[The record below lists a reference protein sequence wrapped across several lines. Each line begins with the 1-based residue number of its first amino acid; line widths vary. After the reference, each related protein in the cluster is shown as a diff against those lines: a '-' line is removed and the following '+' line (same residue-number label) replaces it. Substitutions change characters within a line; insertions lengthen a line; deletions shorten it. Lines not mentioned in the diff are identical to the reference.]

1 MENLSHSFAKKSY
14 HGSGF
19 ITTPSKSVY
28 DDVFGG
34 PPKFG
39 VPTLAPRYEDYTEI
53 FGGFHSSRASSIPI
67 LNLPLLEED
76 DDRLSFDV
84 QTSHFDYS
92 EIFGGFPVFDFA
104 LSYEDLVRQSTSG
117 YDSSDEGWSPVQ
129 SETLSNE
136 SDPSAFSERSQSSS
150 SADVHHSSD
159 DTKQFNISYHKTFQR
174 SEGVMSN
181 GMTHVAHLHAVPGY
195 TYMVS
200 GSQASQNTEDEEPPG
215 QANLDL
221 NYNVDFSGPV
231 LEDKQYKRSTP
242 RKMSSSYI
250 MHGSD
255 SKHPEKCSEDSCT
268 PVKPFLTVSDIS
280 LRTRPSGL
288 PPPSRPPPAMAAKKG
303 NSDRLNSRLKASNS
317 CTFERKQGDS
327 SQPYFDM
334 EVYASSSAAASSA
347 AIKDAMEKAQAKLR
361 SAKELMER
369 KKQDLKCY
377 AELHLEKCILEERP
391 SKTFDKDDMEQS
403 MCVGRMEE
411 VFKNNDVI
419 SGNIKDGEHFKSTG
433 KHEENEQDRPNMSSQ
448 QPYKAEG
455 RVAWREGAEFFEV
468 VETYPSCG
476 SPEEVKIESGLLHNM
491 ESHEHRQSD
500 MATDRFDHLE
510 TCKNVAAK
518 EVRDCIEE
526 SEENM
531 SKGSYQLANTHQ
543 RAKEEDLCGQL
554 EHKETFKAEENSSD
568 VSMSEKHVKV
578 QQEGTS
584 EKLSS
589 SSHKSVEYIRGSGQ
603 NVSECK
609 ATVKLSGGR
618 RKLNDQKSI
627 NTDSRHIDIEL
638 MAESEIEE
646 CEGGLW
652 DVVDETGNGQRVN
665 EILKQETKKQLD
677 AVSEREEGSI
687 YWEENAK
694 KPNED
699 FKSEKN
705 DEKSEVACKQEKNER
720 DNKVSFKMDPIDQDA
735 KGAFEW
741 DQEDSQFRV
750 ALERKEHEGEQNDAE
765 EGEETEGRLNDA
777 EEGEETEGRL
787 NVACEGE
794 DDDMEMTEVLEQQ
807 ENKRESPLTSRLEFE
822 NISEEAGEIEETEQT
837 IVCDVKW
844 DELREQ
850 TEDSAPI
857 EMVGSVLKQN
867 YNVEV
872 RKDATT
878 IDWACQP
885 NYETLLMNK
894 MSKKTEEDVGKLEAT
909 QSALSCEENERLE
922 TELQNCEKESE
933 VGLTNLLPKDGC
945 NSVCKRQ
952 DLLEHGKDPIR
963 RADAIGSTSSNEHL
977 TNPSGAGIYID
988 KASDRLKKTAS
999 AMGNHPDQ
1007 RNGKPPE
1014 CLAVNTNGF
1023 QSGSNQEVSEEK
1035 FTANNHSNHRNG
1047 TNAEGPR
1054 VNTKVVQSGTKQEV
1068 MEEKF
1073 TSQNIAREWTTN
1085 AKKIGNALAAVLED
1099 VEILSSTDQ
1108 RAATGS
1114 SQKKERN
1121 SNKIITPEAQKTD
1134 ERLKKEREIEEE
1146 YMRKLEEER
1155 EREREREKDRMSV
1168 TREALERSYLE
1179 ARGRVERAAME
1190 KSATELRQRAM
1201 AEARERLEKVSAEAR
1216 ERSSA
1221 EQAATEARLKAER
1234 AAVERATA
1242 EARQRAF
1249 EKTMAEKATQESC
1262 DRVERSSS
1270 EKFSAYS
1277 RSTEMRQS
1285 SSSEQHAHQSTET
1298 SKLRY
1303 SYSSAHAGIEGES
1316 PQRCKARLERYR
1328 RTSERAAKALA
1339 EKNMRDFQA
1348 QREQAERN
1356 RLAETLDAEVKR
1368 WSSGKEGNLR
1378 ALLSTLQ
1385 YILGPNSGW
1394 QPIPL
1399 TEVITSA
1406 AVKKAYRK
1414 ATLCVHPDKLQ
1425 QRGASIHQ
1433 KYICEKVFDL
1443 LKEAWNRFNSEER

>member
-19 ITTPSKSVY
+19 ITTPTKSIY

-34 PPKFG
+34 PPKLG

-67 LNLPLLEED
+67 LDLPVLHED
-76 DDRLSFDV
+76 LSFDV
-84 QTSHFDYS
+84 QSCHFDYS
-92 EIFGGFPVFDFA
+92 EIFGGFHVLDFP
-104 LSYEDLVRQSTSG
+104 SSFEDLVRQSTSG
-117 YDSSDEGWSPVQ
+117 YDSSDEAWSPAQ

-174 SEGVMSN
+174 SDGVVSN
-181 GMTHVAHLHAVPGY
+181 GMTHVAHLHAIPGY

-200 GSQASQNTEDEEPPG
+200 GSQASRNTEDAEPPG
-215 QANLDL
+215 QATRDL
-221 NYNVDFSGPV
+221 NYNVDLSGPA
-231 LEDKQYKRSTP
+231 LEDKKFKRSAS
-242 RKMSSSYI
+242 RNVNSSYI

-255 SKHPEKCSEDSCT
+255 SKLPEKYNEASCT
-268 PVKPFLTVSDIS
+268 PDKPFLTVSDIS

-288 PPPSRPPPAMAAKKG
+288 PPPSRPPPTMASKKG
-303 NSDRLNSRLKASNS
+303 DFDRINSRLKASNS
-317 CTFERKQGDS
+317 CSFEQKQGDS
-327 SQPYFDM
+327 SQPYFDV

-361 SAKELMER
+361 SAKGLMER
-369 KKQDLKCY
+369 KKQDLKCH
-377 AELHLEKCILEERP
+377 ARLHLENGILEERP
-391 SKTFDKDDMEQS
+391 SRTFDKDDMEQS
-403 MCVGRMEE
+403 IFVGRMEE
-411 VFKNNDVI
+411 VFKNSETI
-419 SGNIKDGEHFKSTG
+419 SDNIEDGEHLQFPGKS
-433 KHEENEQDRPNMSSQ
+433 EESEQDKPDMSSQ
-448 QPYKAEG
+448 RPYKAEG

-468 VETYPSCG
+468 VETYPSCR
-476 SPEEVKIESGLLHNM
+476 SPGKVKIESGLLHNM
-491 ESHEHRQSD
+491 ESHEYRQSEAD
-500 MATDRFDHLE
+500 TDRFDHLK
-510 TCKNVAAK
+510 TCKNVAVK
-518 EVRDCIEE
+518 EAPDCIEE
-526 SEENM
+526 SEE
-531 SKGSYQLANTHQ
+531 KVGKESYQWDNKHQ
-543 RAKEEDLCGQL
+543 RSNEEDLCGQL
-554 EHKETFKAEENSSD
+554 NHMETVKAEENLSD

-584 EKLSS
+584 EKLSGS
-589 SSHKSVEYIRGSGQ
+589 SRKSAEYDRGSGQ
-603 NVSECK
+603 NVNECK
-609 ATVKLSGGR
+609 ATVKLNGGR
-618 RKLNDQKSI
+618 RRLDDQKRCI
-627 NTDSRHIDIEL
+627 NIDSRHIDIEL
-638 MAESEIEE
+638 MTESEIEE

-652 DVVDETGNGQRVN
+652 CVVDETGNGQRGN
-665 EILKQETKKQLD
+665 EILKEERKKQLD
-677 AVSEREEGSI
+677 AVSEREESAI
-687 YWEENAK
+687 HWEENAK
-694 KPNED
+694 KPKED

-705 DEKSEVACKQEKNER
+705 DDKSEISCKQENNER
-720 DNKVSFKMDPIDQDA
+720 DKEVDFKMDPMDQDA
-735 KGAFEW
+735 KGTSELV
-741 DQEDSQFRV
+741 QEDRKIRV
-750 ALERKEHEGEQNDAE
+750 ALKKKECVGEQNEAE
-765 EGEETEGRLNDA
+765 EGEETEGRLNGA
-777 EEGEETEGRL
+777 S
-787 NVACEGE
+787 EGE
-794 DDDMEMTEVLEQQ
+794 DGDVEMTEVLEQQ
-807 ENKRESPLTSRLEFE
+807 ENKRESPLASRLEFE
-822 NISEEAGEIEETEQT
+822 NISEEASELEETEQT

-844 DELREQ
+844 DDLREQ
-850 TEDSAPI
+850 TKDSTPI
-857 EMVGSVLKQN
+857 EMVESVLKQN
-867 YNVEV
+867 TNVEV
-872 RKDATT
+872 QKNATAF
-878 IDWACQP
+878 DWAGQP
-885 NYETLLMNK
+885 NYETLLANK
-894 MSKKTEEDVGKLEAT
+894 MSKKLEENIRKLEAT
-909 QSALSCEENERLE
+909 QSALSCEEIERVE
-922 TELQNCEKESE
+922 TELQHSEKESE

-945 NSVCKRQ
+945 NSLCKRQ
-952 DLLEHGKDPIR
+952 DFLEHGKDPIS

-977 TNPSGAGIYID
+977 TNPSGAGIYIG

-999 AMGNHPDQ
+999 EMGNHSDQ

-1014 CLAVNTNGF
+1014 CLTVNTKGF
-1023 QSGSNQEVSEEK
+1023 QFGSNEEVTEEK
-1035 FTANNHSNHRNG
+1035 FTANHSNHRNG
-1047 TNAEGPR
+1047 MNAEGTR

-1068 MEEKF
+1068 VEEKF
-1073 TSQNIAREWTTN
+1073 TAHQVAREWATN
-1085 AKKIGNALAAVLED
+1085 AKKIGDALASVLED
-1099 VEILSSTDQ
+1099 VEIMSSTDQ

-1114 SQKKERN
+1114 PQKKERN
-1121 SNKIITPEAQKTD
+1121 SFKIITSEVQKTD
-1134 ERLKKEREIEEE
+1134 ERLKNEREIEEE

-1190 KSATELRQRAM
+1190 KAATEIRQRAM
-1201 AEARERLEKVSAEAR
+1201 AEARERLERVSAEAR

-1249 EKTMAEKATQESC
+1249 EKAMAETATKESC
-1262 DRVERSSS
+1262 ERVERSSS

-1298 SKLRY
+1298 LKLRY

-1339 EKNMRDFQA
+1339 EKNMRDLQA
-1348 QREQAERN
+1348 QREKAERN

>member
-19 ITTPSKSVY
+19 ITTPTKSIY

-67 LNLPLLEED
+67 LDLPSLEDD

-117 YDSSDEGWSPVQ
+117 YDSSDEAWSPAQ
-129 SETLSNE
+129 SETMSNE
-136 SDPSAFSERSQSSS
+136 SDPSAFSERSHSSS
-150 SADVHHSSD
+150 SADVHHSSE
-159 DTKQFNISYHKTFQR
+159 DTKQFNISYHNTFQR
-174 SEGVMSN
+174 SEGVVSN
-181 GMTHVAHLHAVPGY
+181 GMTHVAPLHAVPGY

-200 GSQASQNTEDEEPPG
+200 GNQPSQNTEDEEAPG
-215 QANLDL
+215 QATVDL
-221 NYNVDFSGPV
+221 NYNVDLSGPV
-231 LEDKQYKRSTP
+231 LEDKQYKRRTSH
-242 RKMSSSYI
+242 KMSSSYI

-255 SKHPEKCSEDSCT
+255 SKLPEKCSEASCT
-268 PVKPFLTVSDIS
+268 PDKPFLTVSDIS

-288 PPPSRPPPAMAAKKG
+288 PPPSRPPPAKTAKNDK
-303 NSDRLNSRLKASNS
+303 LNSRLKASNS
-317 CTFERKQGDS
+317 CAFEGKQGDN

-361 SAKELMER
+361 NAKELMER
-369 KKQDLKCY
+369 KKQDLNCY
-377 AELHLEKCILEERP
+377 AEHLENGILEERP
-391 SKTFDKDDMEQS
+391 SKISDKDDMEQS
-403 MCVGRMEE
+403 ICVGRMEE
-411 VFKNNDVI
+411 VFKNNEVI
-419 SGNIKDGEHFKSTG
+419 SGNIEDGEQFKFTG
-433 KHEENEQDRPNMSSQ
+433 KREESEQDKPNMSSQ

-455 RVAWREGAEFFEV
+455 RVAWREGVEFFEV

-476 SPEEVKIESGLLHNM
+476 SPEKVKIESGLLHNM
-491 ESHEHRQSD
+491 ESHEYRQSEA
-500 MATDRFDHLE
+500 ATDRLDHLE

-518 EVRDCIEE
+518 EVPDCKEK
-526 SEENM
+526 SEEKM
-531 SKGSYQLANTHQ
+531 GIGSYQWANTHQ
-543 RAKEEDLCGQL
+543 RSKEEDLWGQL
-554 EHKETFKAEENSSD
+554 EHKETLKAEENLSD

-578 QQEGTS
+578 HQEGTS

-589 SSHKSVEYIRGSGQ
+589 SSHQNVEYINGSGQ

-618 RKLNDQKSI
+618 TKLNDQKRCI

-638 MAESEIEE
+638 VAESEIEE

-652 DVVDETGNGQRVN
+652 DVVDETGNGQRLN
-665 EILKQETKKQLD
+665 EIFSGE
-677 AVSEREEGSI
+677 VSEKEGAI
-687 YWEENAK
+687 HWEENAK
-694 KPNED
+694 KPKED

-705 DEKSEVACKQEKNER
+705 DEKSEVACKQENNER
-720 DNKVSFKMDPIDQDA
+720 DNEVDFKMDPMDHDA

-741 DQEDSQFRV
+741 EQEDSQFRV
-750 ALERKEHEGEQNDAE
+750 ALKKKEHEGEQNDAE
-765 EGEETEGRLNDA
+765 D
-777 EEGEETEGRL
+777 GEETEGRL
-787 NVACEGE
+787 NVAFEGE
-794 DDDMEMTEVLEQQ
+794 DGDVEMTEVLEQQ
-807 ENKRESPLTSRLEFE
+807 ENKREPPLSSRLEFE
-822 NISEEAGEIEETEQT
+822 NISEEASGIGETEQT

-844 DELREQ
+844 DELHEQ
-850 TEDSAPI
+850 TEDSSPI

-867 YNVEV
+867 SNVEV
-872 RKDATT
+872 RKDAMA
-878 IDWACQP
+878 IDWAGRP
-885 NYETLLMNK
+885 NYETLLVNK
-894 MSKKTEEDVGKLEAT
+894 MSKKLEENIGKLEAT
-909 QSALSCEENERLE
+909 QSALSCKENEKLE

-945 NSVCKRQ
+945 NSVCKKQ

-963 RADAIGSTSSNEHL
+963 REDAIGSTSPNEHL
-977 TNPSGAGIYID
+977 TNPGGDGIYLG
-988 KASDRLKKTAS
+988 KVSDRLKKTAS
-999 AMGNHPDQ
+999 EMGNHSDQ
-1007 RNGKPPE
+1007 RNGKLPE
-1014 CLAVNTNGF
+1014 RLSVNTKVF
-1023 QSGSNQEVSEEK
+1023 QSGSNQEVAEEK
-1035 FTANNHSNHRNG
+1035 LTANNHSNHRNG
-1047 TNAEGPR
+1047 TNAEGTR
-1054 VNTKVVQSGTKQEV
+1054 VNTKVVQSGTSQEV

-1073 TSQNIAREWTTN
+1073 TAHQVSREWATN
-1085 AKKIGNALAAVLED
+1085 AKKIGDALAAVLED

-1108 RAATGS
+1108 RDTTGN

-1121 SNKIITPEAQKTD
+1121 TNKIVTPEAQKRD

-1190 KSATELRQRAM
+1190 KAATEIRQRAM

-1249 EKTMAEKATQESC
+1249 EKAMAEKATQESC

-1270 EKFSAYS
+1270 EKISAYS
-1277 RSTEMRQS
+1277 RSAEMRQS
-1285 SSSEQHAHQSTET
+1285 SSSEQHAYQSKET

>member
-1 MENLSHSFAKKSY
+1 MENLSHSFTKKRY
-14 HGSGF
+14 HGSGGF
-19 ITTPSKSVY
+19 ITTPSKSIY

-39 VPTLAPRYEDYTEI
+39 VPTLAPRYEDYTEM
-53 FGGFHSSRASSIPI
+53 FGGFHSSRTSSIPI
-67 LNLPLLEED
+67 LDLPVVD
-76 DDRLSFDV
+76 DQLSLDV
-84 QTSHFDYS
+84 QSCHFDYS
-92 EIFGGFPVFDFA
+92 EIFGGFSHVLDFA
-104 LSYEDLVRQSTSG
+104 STSYEDLVRHSTSG
-117 YDSSDEGWSPVQ
+117 YDSSHEAWSPAQ

-174 SEGVMSN
+174 SNGVVSD
-181 GMTHVAHLHAVPGY
+181 GMTHVAHLHAIPGY

-200 GSQASQNTEDEEPPG
+200 GSQASRNTEDEEPPR
-215 QANLDL
+215 QATLDL
-221 NYNVDFSGPV
+221 NYNVDLGGPV
-231 LEDKQYKRSTP
+231 LEEKQFKRSTS
-242 RKMSSSYI
+242 RNMNSSCT

-255 SKHPEKCSEDSCT
+255 SKLPEKCTEAKRT
-268 PVKPFLTVSDIS
+268 PDKPFLSVSDIS

-303 NSDRLNSRLKASNS
+303 DFDRLNSRLIASNS
-317 CTFERKQGDS
+317 CAFEPKQGDS
-327 SQPYFDM
+327 SQPYFDV
-334 EVYASSSAAASSA
+334 EIYASSSAAASSA
-347 AIKDAMEKAQAKLR
+347 AIKDAMEKAQATLR
-361 SAKELMER
+361 SSKELMER

-377 AELHLEKCILEERP
+377 TKLHLDNGILEERP
-391 SKTFDKDDMEQS
+391 NKTFDKDRMEQS
-403 MCVGRMEE
+403 MYVGEMEE
-411 VFKNNDVI
+411 VFTNNEVI
-419 SGNIKDGEHFKSTG
+419 SGNIEEGEHFKFTG
-433 KHEENEQDRPNMSSQ
+433 KSEESEQDKPNMSSQ

-476 SPEEVKIESGLLHNM
+476 SPEKVKNEFGLLHNM
-491 ESHEHRQSD
+491 ESHEYRQSEA
-500 MATDRFDHLE
+500 ATDRLDHPE
-510 TCKNVAAK
+510 TCKHVAAK
-518 EVRDCIEE
+518 EPPDCKEE
-526 SEENM
+526 SEEKVG
-531 SKGSYQLANTHQ
+531 KGSYQWDNTHQ
-543 RAKEEDLCGQL
+543 RSKEDLCGQL
-554 EHKETFKAEENSSD
+554 KHKEIVKAEENLSD
-568 VSMSEKHVKV
+568 VSMSEKHVKD

-603 NVSECK
+603 TLSECK

-618 RKLNDQKSI
+618 RRLDDQKRCI
-627 NTDSRHIDIEL
+627 NTDRRHIDIEL

-652 DVVDETGNGQRVN
+652 DVVDERGNGQRVN
-665 EILKQETKKQLD
+665 EILKQERKKQPD
-677 AVSEREEGSI
+677 AVSEREEGAI
-687 YWEENAK
+687 HWEENAK
-694 KPNED
+694 KPKKD

-705 DEKSEVACKQEKNER
+705 NVACKQENNEG
-720 DNKVSFKMDPIDQDA
+720 DKEVDFKMDPKDQDA
-735 KGAFEW
+735 KGAFEGEQG
-741 DQEDSQFRV
+741 DNQFRM
-750 ALERKEHEGEQNDAE
+750 ALKKKEHEGEQNEAE
-765 EGEETEGRLNDA
+765 EGGETEGRPS
-777 EEGEETEGRL
+777 G
-787 NVACEGE
+787 ACEGE
-794 DDDMEMTEVLEQQ
+794 DGDVEMTEVLEQQ
-807 ENKRESPLTSRLEFE
+807 DNKRESHLASKLEFE
-822 NISEEAGEIEETEQT
+822 NISEEDSELEETEQA
-837 IVCDVKW
+837 IVCNVKW
-844 DELREQ
+844 DELPKQ

-867 YNVEV
+867 TNVEV
-872 RKDATT
+872 SKDATAF
-878 IDWACQP
+878 DWAGRP
-885 NYETLLMNK
+885 NYESLLVNK
-894 MSKKTEEDVGKLEAT
+894 MSKKLENLGKLEAT

-952 DLLEHGKDPIR
+952 DHLEHEKVPTK
-963 RADAIGSTSSNEHL
+963 RADATGSTSSNVHL
-977 TNPSGAGIYID
+977 TNSSGAGNYIG
-988 KASDRLKKTAS
+988 KAPDRLKKTAS
-999 AMGNHPDQ
+999 EMGNHSDQ
-1007 RNGKPPE
+1007 RNGKAPE
-1014 CLAVNTNGF
+1014 CLTVNTKGF
-1023 QSGSNQEVSEEK
+1023 QSGSNQEVTEEK
-1035 FTANNHSNHRNG
+1035 FTANHSNHRNG

-1054 VNTKVVQSGTKQEV
+1054 VNTKVVQSGTNQEV
-1068 MEEKF
+1068 TGEKF
-1073 TSQNIAREWTTN
+1073 TAHQVARERATN
-1085 AKKIGNALAAVLED
+1085 AKKIGDALAAVLED

-1108 RAATGS
+1108 RAASGS
-1114 SQKKERN
+1114 APKKERN
-1121 SNKIITPEAQKTD
+1121 SNKIITPEAPKTD

-1190 KSATELRQRAM
+1190 KAATETRQRAM
-1201 AEARERLEKVSAEAR
+1201 SEARERLEKVSAEAR

-1221 EQAATEARLKAER
+1221 EQAATEARLRAER

-1242 EARQRAF
+1242 EVRQRAF
-1249 EKTMAEKATQESC
+1249 EKAMAEKAAQESC
-1262 DRVERSSS
+1262 ERVERSSS

-1285 SSSEQHAHQSTET
+1285 SSSEQHARQSTET

-1339 EKNMRDFQA
+1339 EKNMRDLQA
-1348 QREQAERN
+1348 QREQVERN
-1356 RLAETLDAEVKR
+1356 RLSDTLDAEVKR

-1425 QRGASIHQ
+1425 QRGASIHH

>member
-1 MENLSHSFAKKSY
+1 MENLSHSFVKKSY

-19 ITTPSKSVY
+19 ITTPSKSIY

-67 LNLPLLEED
+67 LDLPLLD
-76 DDRLSFDV
+76 DDPDRLSFHV
-84 QTSHFDYS
+84 PISHFDYS
-92 EIFGGFPVFDFA
+92 EIFGGLHVLDFPISF
-104 LSYEDLVRQSTSG
+104 EDLVRQSTSG
-117 YDSSDEGWSPVQ
+117 YDSSDEAWSPAQ

-174 SEGVMSN
+174 SDGVVSN
-181 GMTHVAHLHAVPGY
+181 GMTHVAHLHSIPGY

-200 GSQASQNTEDEEPPG
+200 GSQASRNTEEEPPG

-221 NYNVDFSGPV
+221 NYNVDLSGPV
-231 LEDKQYKRSTP
+231 LEDKQFKRSMSRNMT
-242 RKMSSSYI
+242 SSSI

-255 SKHPEKCSEDSCT
+255 SKPPEKCSEASCT
-268 PVKPFLTVSDIS
+268 PDKPFLTVSDIS

-288 PPPSRPPPAMAAKKG
+288 PPPSRPPPAKASKKG
-303 NSDRLNSRLKASNS
+303 DFDRLNSRFKASNS
-317 CTFERKQGDS
+317 CAFERKQGDS
-327 SQPYFDM
+327 SQPYFDVD
-334 EVYASSSAAASSA
+334 VYASSSAAASSA

-377 AELHLEKCILEERP
+377 SKLHLENGILEERP
-391 SKTFDKDDMEQS
+391 SKTFEKDDMEQS
-403 MCVGRMEE
+403 MCVGRMGE
-411 VFKNNDVI
+411 VFNNNEVI
-419 SGNIKDGEHFKSTG
+419 SGNIEDGEPFKFTG
-433 KHEENEQDRPNMSSQ
+433 KSEENEQDKPNMSSQ

-468 VETYPSCG
+468 VETYPPCG
-476 SPEEVKIESGLLHNM
+476 SPEKVKIESGLLHNM
-491 ESHEHRQSD
+491 ESHEYRQSEA
-500 MATDRFDHLE
+500 ATDRFDHLE
-510 TCKNVAAK
+510 TCKNVAVK
-518 EVRDCIEE
+518 EAPDCIEE
-526 SEENM
+526 SEEKVG
-531 SKGSYQLANTHQ
+531 KGSYQWDSTHQ
-543 RAKEEDLCGQL
+543 KSKEEDLCGQL
-554 EHKETFKAEENSSD
+554 EHKETVKAEESLLD
-568 VSMSEKHVKV
+568 VSMNEKHVKV

-584 EKLSS
+584 EKLSG

-603 NVSECK
+603 NESECK

-618 RKLNDQKSI
+618 RRLNDQKRCI

-638 MAESEIEE
+638 MEESEIEE
-646 CEGGLW
+646 CDGRLR
-652 DVVDETGNGQRVN
+652 DVGETGNGQRVN
-665 EILKQETKKQLD
+665 GIHKQERKKQLD

-687 YWEENAK
+687 HWEENAK
-694 KPNED
+694 KPKED
-699 FKSEKN
+699 FKSAKN
-705 DEKSEVACKQEKNER
+705 DEKSEVACNQENNER
-720 DNKVSFKMDPIDQDA
+720 DKEVDFKMDPQDKDA
-735 KGAFEW
+735 KGVFEW
-741 DQEDSQFRV
+741 EQEDRQFRV
-750 ALERKEHEGEQNDAE
+750 DLKKKEHEGEQNEAE
-765 EGEETEGRLNDA
+765 EGEETEGRLN
-777 EEGEETEGRL
+777 G
-787 NVACEGE
+787 ACERE
-794 DDDMEMTEVLEQQ
+794 DDYVEITEVLEQQ
-807 ENKRESPLTSRLEFE
+807 DNKRESPLASKLEFE
-822 NISEEAGEIEETEQT
+822 NISEEASELEETEQT
-837 IVCDVKW
+837 IFCDVKW

-867 YNVEV
+867 TDVEV
-872 RKDATT
+872 CKDAMAF
-878 IDWACQP
+878 DWAGRL
-885 NYETLLMNK
+885 NYETLLVNE
-894 MSKKTEEDVGKLEAT
+894 MSKKLEENIGK
-909 QSALSCEENERLE
+909 ENERVE

-945 NSVCKRQ
+945 NSVYKRQ
-952 DLLEHGKDPIR
+952 DLVEHGKDPIQ

-977 TNPSGAGIYID
+977 TSPSGANIYTG
-988 KASDRLKKTAS
+988 KASDRLKKTVFE
-999 AMGNHPDQ
+999 MGNHSDQ
-1007 RNGKPPE
+1007 RNGEPPE
-1014 CLAVNTNGF
+1014 CRTMNSKGF
-1023 QSGSNQEVSEEK
+1023 QSDSNQEVAEEN
-1035 FTANNHSNHRNG
+1035 FTANRSNHRNG

-1054 VNTKVVQSGTKQEV
+1054 VNTKVVQSETKQEI
-1068 MEEKF
+1068 MEETF
-1073 TSQNIAREWTTN
+1073 TAHQVAREWATN
-1085 AKKIGNALAAVLED
+1085 AKKIGDALAAVLED

-1108 RAATGS
+1108 RATTGS
-1114 SQKKERN
+1114 AFKKERN
-1121 SNKIITPEAQKTD
+1121 SNKIITPEAQKMD

-1190 KSATELRQRAM
+1190 KAASEIRQRAT

-1221 EQAATEARLKAER
+1221 EQAAMEARLKAER

-1249 EKTMAEKATQESC
+1249 EKAMAEKATQESC
-1262 DRVERSSS
+1262 ERVERSSS

-1339 EKNMRDFQA
+1339 EKNMRDLQA

-1425 QRGASIHQ
+1425 QRSASIHQ

-1443 LKEAWNRFNSEER
+1443 LKEAWNKFNSEER

>member
-19 ITTPSKSVY
+19 ITTPTKSTY

-53 FGGFHSSRASSIPI
+53 FGGFHSSRAFSIPV
-67 LNLPLLEED
+67 LDLPVLDDD

-84 QTSHFDYS
+84 HTSHFDYS

-104 LSYEDLVRQSTSG
+104 LSYEALVRQSTSG
-117 YDSSDEGWSPVQ
+117 YDSSDEAWSPVR
-129 SETLSNE
+129 SETMSNE

-150 SADVHHSSD
+150 SADVHQSSD
-159 DTKQFNISYHKTFQR
+159 DNKQFNISYHTTFQR
-174 SEGVMSN
+174 SEGVVSN
-181 GMTHVAHLHAVPGY
+181 GMTHVPHLHAIPGY

-200 GSQASQNTEDEEPPG
+200 GSQASQNTELEMTPG
-215 QANLDL
+215 QATLDI
-221 NYNVDFSGPV
+221 NYNVDLSKPV
-231 LEDKQYKRSTP
+231 LEDKQFKRSTSHS
-242 RKMSSSYI
+242 MSNSYI
-250 MHGSD
+250 MHGSEPKLPD
-255 SKHPEKCSEDSCT
+255 KCSEASCT
-268 PVKPFLTVSDIS
+268 PDKPFLTVSDIS

-303 NSDRLNSRLKASNS
+303 HSDRLNSRLKASNS
-317 CTFERKQGDS
+317 CAFERKQGDN

-369 KKQDLKCY
+369 KKQDLNYY
-377 AELHLEKCILEERP
+377 AQLQSENGILEERP
-391 SKTFDKDDMEQS
+391 GKTFEKDDLEQS
-403 MCVGRMEE
+403 MCVGGMEE
-411 VFKNNDVI
+411 VFKNNEVI
-419 SGNIKDGEHFKSTG
+419 PGIIENGEHFNFTG
-433 KHEENEQDRPNMSSQ
+433 KVEENGQDKPNMSSQ

-455 RVAWREGAEFFEV
+455 RVAWKEGAEFFEV

-476 SPEEVKIESGLLHNM
+476 APEKVKIESGLLHYL
-491 ESHEHRQSD
+491 ESHEYIQSEA
-500 MATDRFDHLE
+500 ATDRFDHLE
-510 TCKNVAAK
+510 ACKNVAAK
-518 EVRDCIEE
+518 EVPECIEE
-526 SEENM
+526 SEGKM
-531 SKGSYQLANTHQ
+531 GIGSFHWTNTHQ
-543 RAKEEDLCGQL
+543 RSKGEDLCSQL
-554 EHKETFKAEENSSD
+554 EHKEALKAEENLSD
-568 VSMSEKHVKV
+568 GSMIEKHVNV

-609 ATVKLSGGR
+609 ATVKLIGGR
-618 RKLNDQKSI
+618 TTLNDQTRCI

-638 MAESEIEE
+638 IAESDIEE

-652 DVVDETGNGQRVN
+652 NVDESGNGQRVN

-677 AVSEREEGSI
+677 AVSEREEGTI
-687 YWEENAK
+687 HWEENAK
-694 KPNED
+694 KPKEY
-699 FKSEKN
+699 FKSKKN
-705 DEKSEVACKQEKNER
+705 DEKSEVACKQVNNER
-720 DNKVSFKMDPIDQDA
+720 DNKEDIKMDPIDQDA
-735 KGAFEW
+735 KGAVKWE
-741 DQEDSQFRV
+741 QEENQFRV
-750 ALERKEHEGEQNDAE
+750 TLKKKEHEGEQNDA
-765 EGEETEGRLNDA
+765 GAREETEGRLNI
-777 EEGEETEGRL
+777 
-787 NVACEGE
+787 ACEGE
-794 DDDMEMTEVLEQQ
+794 EVDVEMTQVLEQQ
-807 ENKRESPLTSRLEFE
+807 EDKRDSPLASVLEFE
-822 NISEEAGEIEETEQT
+822 NTSEEAREIEETEQT

-844 DELREQ
+844 DEFHEQ

-867 YNVEV
+867 SNVEV
-872 RKDATT
+872 HKDATA
-878 IDWACQP
+878 IDWVGQP
-885 NYETLLMNK
+885 NYETLLVNK
-894 MSKKTEEDVGKLEAT
+894 MSKKLEENIGKMEAT
-909 QSALSCEENERLE
+909 QSALSCKEN
-922 TELQNCEKESE
+922 ELQNCEKESQ
-933 VGLTNLLPKDGC
+933 VGVTNLLPKDGC
-945 NSVCKRQ
+945 NSVCERQ
-952 DLLEHGKDPIR
+952 DLMEHGEDPIR

-977 TNPSGAGIYID
+977 TNPSAAGIYVG

-999 AMGNHPDQ
+999 EVGNHSDQ

-1014 CLAVNTNGF
+1014 RLAVNTKGF
-1023 QSGSNQEVSEEK
+1023 QSGSNHEVSEGK
-1035 FTANNHSNHRNG
+1035 FTANNHSDHRNG

-1054 VNTKVVQSGTKQEV
+1054 VNTKVVQPVPKQKF
-1068 MEEKF
+1068 MEEKI
-1073 TSQNIAREWTTN
+1073 TAHKVSREWATN
-1085 AKKIGNALAAVLED
+1085 AKKIGDALAAVLED
-1099 VEILSSTDQ
+1099 VEILPSTDQ
-1108 RAATGS
+1108 RATTGS
-1114 SQKKERN
+1114 CQNKERN
-1121 SNKIITPEAQKTD
+1121 SNKITTPEAQKMD
-1134 ERLKKEREIEEE
+1134 ERLRKQREIEEE
-1146 YMRKLEEER
+1146 YIRKLEEER

-1179 ARGRVERAAME
+1179 VRGRVERAAME
-1190 KSATELRQRAM
+1190 KNATEIRQRAM

-1216 ERSSA
+1216 ERSSS
-1221 EQAATEARLKAER
+1221 EKAATEARLKAER

-1249 EKTMAEKATQESC
+1249 EKAMAEKATQESC

-1270 EKFSAYS
+1270 EKFSAYC
-1277 RSTEMRQS
+1277 RSTEMRQN
-1285 SSSEQHAHQSTET
+1285 SSSEQHAYQSSET

>member
-999 AMGNHPDQ
+999 VMGNHPDQ

-1085 AKKIGNALAAVLED
+1085 AKKIGDALAAVLED

-1190 KSATELRQRAM
+1190 KSATEIRQRAM

>member
-1 MENLSHSFAKKSY
+1 MFHLFLFSFPDK
-14 HGSGF
+14 
-19 ITTPSKSVY
+19 
-28 DDVFGG
+28 
-34 PPKFG
+34 
-39 VPTLAPRYEDYTEI
+39 R
-53 FGGFHSSRASSIPI
+53 
-67 LNLPLLEED
+67 
-76 DDRLSFDV
+76 
-84 QTSHFDYS
+84 
-92 EIFGGFPVFDFA
+92 
-104 LSYEDLVRQSTSG
+104 
-117 YDSSDEGWSPVQ
+117 SPAQ
-129 SETLSNE
+129 SETMSNE
-136 SDPSAFSERSQSSS
+136 SDPSAFSERSRSSS

-159 DTKQFNISYHKTFQR
+159 DTKQFNISYHNTFQR
-174 SEGVMSN
+174 SEGVVSN
-181 GMTHVAHLHAVPGY
+181 GMTHVAPLHAVPGY

-200 GSQASQNTEDEEPPG
+200 GNQPSQNTEDEEPPG
-215 QANLDL
+215 QATGDL
-221 NYNVDFSGPV
+221 NYNVDLSGPV
-231 LEDKQYKRSTP
+231 LEDKQYKRSTS
-242 RKMSSSYI
+242 RKMSRSYI

-255 SKHPEKCSEDSCT
+255 SKLPEKCSEAIRT
-268 PVKPFLTVSDIS
+268 PGKPFLTVSDIS

-288 PPPSRPPPAMAAKKG
+288 PPPSRPPPVKTAKKG
-303 NSDRLNSRLKASNS
+303 DFDKLNSRLKASNS
-317 CTFERKQGDS
+317 CAFERKQGDS

-369 KKQDLKCY
+369 KKQDLNCY
-377 AELHLEKCILEERP
+377 AELHLENGILEERP
-391 SKTFDKDDMEQS
+391 SKISDKDDMEQS
-403 MCVGRMEE
+403 ICVGRMEE
-411 VFKNNDVI
+411 VFKNNEVI
-419 SGNIKDGEHFKSTG
+419 SGNIEDGEHFKSTG
-433 KHEENEQDRPNMSSQ
+433 KREESEQDKPNVSSQ

-476 SPEEVKIESGLLHNM
+476 SPEKVKIESGLLHNM
-491 ESHEHRQSD
+491 ESHEYRQSEA
-500 MATDRFDHLE
+500 ATDRLDHLE

-518 EVRDCIEE
+518 EVPDCKEKSDEKMGI
-526 SEENM
+526 
-531 SKGSYQLANTHQ
+531 GSYQWANTHQ
-543 RAKEEDLCGQL
+543 TSKEEDLWGQL
-554 EHKETFKAEENSSD
+554 EHKETLKEEENLSD

-609 ATVKLSGGR
+609 ATVKLSGGTT
-618 RKLNDQKSI
+618 KLNDQKRCI
-627 NTDSRHIDIEL
+627 NTDSRDIDIEL
-638 MAESEIEE
+638 MEESEIDE
-646 CEGGLW
+646 CGGGLW
-652 DVVDETGNGQRVN
+652 DVVDETGNGQRAN

-677 AVSEREEGSI
+677 AVSEKEEGAI
-687 YWEENAK
+687 HWEENAK
-694 KPNED
+694 KPKED

-705 DEKSEVACKQEKNER
+705 DEKSEVACKQENNER
-720 DNKVSFKMDPIDQDA
+720 DNEVDFKMDPMDQDA

-741 DQEDSQFRV
+741 EQEDTQFRV
-750 ALERKEHEGEQNDAE
+750 ALKKKEHEGEQNDAE
-765 EGEETEGRLNDA
+765 EGEETEGRLN
-777 EEGEETEGRL
+777 
-787 NVACEGE
+787 VACEGE
-794 DDDMEMTEVLEQQ
+794 DGDVEMTEVLEQQ
-807 ENKRESPLTSRLEFE
+807 ENKREPPLSSRLEFE
-822 NISEEAGEIEETEQT
+822 NISEEASEIGETEQT

-844 DELREQ
+844 DELHEQ

-867 YNVEV
+867 SNVEV
-872 RKDATT
+872 HKDATA
-878 IDWACQP
+878 IDWAGQP
-885 NYETLLMNK
+885 NYETLLVNK
-894 MSKKTEEDVGKLEAT
+894 MSKKLEDNIGKLEAT
-909 QSALSCEENERLE
+909 QSALSCKENERLE

-977 TNPSGAGIYID
+977 TNPRGDGIYLG

-999 AMGNHPDQ
+999 EMGHHSDQ
-1007 RNGKPPE
+1007 RNRKPPE
-1014 CLAVNTNGF
+1014 CLAVNTKVF
-1023 QSGSNQEVSEEK
+1023 QTGSNQEVTEEK
-1035 FTANNHSNHRNG
+1035 LTANNHSNHRNG
-1047 TNAEGPR
+1047 TNAEGTR
-1054 VNTKVVQSGTKQEV
+1054 VNTKVVQSGTTQEV

-1073 TSQNIAREWTTN
+1073 TAHQVSREWATN
-1085 AKKIGNALAAVLED
+1085 AKKIGDALAAVLED

-1108 RAATGS
+1108 RDATGN

-1121 SNKIITPEAQKTD
+1121 TNKIVTPEAQKRD

-1190 KSATELRQRAM
+1190 KAATEIRQRAM

-1249 EKTMAEKATQESC
+1249 EKAMAEKATQESC

-1277 RSTEMRQS
+1277 RSAEMRQS
-1285 SSSEQHAHQSTET
+1285 SSSVSI
-1298 SKLRY
+1298 
-1303 SYSSAHAGIEGES
+1303 SSFLNVEMHAG
-1316 PQRCKARLERYR
+1316 C
-1328 RTSERAAKALA
+1328 
-1339 EKNMRDFQA
+1339 
-1348 QREQAERN
+1348 
-1356 RLAETLDAEVKR
+1356 
-1368 WSSGKEGNLR
+1368 
-1378 ALLSTLQ
+1378 LL
-1385 YILGPNSGW
+1385 IG
-1394 QPIPL
+1394 
-1399 TEVITSA
+1399 V
-1406 AVKKAYRK
+1406 
-1414 ATLCVHPDKLQ
+1414 C
-1425 QRGASIHQ
+1425 
-1433 KYICEKVFDL
+1433 
-1443 LKEAWNRFNSEER
+1443 